1 MNKTIDSYPIDTLGL
16 DEPIAV
22 PPVLKILPIEGNIPF
37 PHIIFPV
44 VVTETKHIQLVRD
57 AMATDNMVGIFS
69 RNLDSLD
76 DEDPFDG
83 VKQIGVACTILKS
96 FAGTDNSIRILVQGT
111 QRVRLVKIIR
121 DKPYAT
127 GDVEV
132 LEEKNKANLM
142 TEALIRTIT
151 ELFDQIISSSP
162 IIPEEIQYV
171 LASIDDPSKLSDLVV
186 SALNISISDKQ
197 RFLEELDIN
206 KRLTRLVKI
215 LKKELKLIELNA
227 KIQDQVGNAINK
239 NQREFFLREQLKAIK
254 KELGDFEEE
263 DISDITEIED
273 RMQKVKLSAEAEEA
287 VGKELSRLALM
298 HPSSPEYTV
307 SRNYIDWILDLPWE
321 KTTRDNHNLAKAEK
335 ILNKDHFG
343 LQDVKERILEF
354 LAVKQLKKDAK
365 SPILCFVG
373 PPGVGKTSLGKSIAR
388 AMNRKFIRFS
398 VGGMH
403 DEAEIRG
410 HRKTYIG
417 AMPGRIIQYIKRT
430 GVQNPVIMLDE
441 VDKIGMDFRGDP
453 SSALLEVLDPE
464 QNLDFRDNYLE
475 VSFDLSKV
483 TFIATA
489 NTTHTIPDA
498 LYDRMETIELPG
510 YINPEKLEIARRYLV
525 PRQIEENGLQK
536 SQVAFSPAAI
546 EKIIDDYTMESGVR
560 SLERNIGSIC
570 RKLAR
575 EFSDSS
581 SKTKVSITQKLVEKH
596 LGPKKVFKENIP
608 TRDEIGIVTGL
619 AYTSAGGDVLP
630 VEATLMDGTGAQK
643 MTGQLGDVMK
653 ESVETAVS
661 FLRSNA
667 EKYHIDKKLFTEK
680 DVHIHFPAAAIPK
693 DGPSAG
699 ITITT
704 ALLSIMTGRKIRHD
718 LAMTGEITLRG
729 RVLPIGGVRE
739 KVTAAKRAK
748 ISTVI
753 LPDANRSELEKLPDY
768 VKKDMTIVY
777 VNKFDDVAHIALLK

>member
-1 MNKTIDSYPIDTLGL
+1 MDKTIDSYPIETMDIDGSI
-16 DEPIAV
+16 PI
-22 PPVLKILPIEGNIPF
+22 PNVLKILPIEGNIPF

-44 VVTETKHIQLVRD
+44 IVTESRHIQLIKD
-57 AMATDNMVGIFS
+57 AQAGDNIIGIFS
-69 RNLDSLD
+69 RSIESDGDDDKLDGMK
-76 DEDPFDG
+76 E
-83 VKQIGVACTILKS
+83 VGVACQILKM
-96 FAGTDNSIRILVQGT
+96 FNGVDNGVRILVQGI
-111 QRVRLVKIIR
+111 QRVRLNTIIR
-121 DKPYAT
+121 ENPYAT
-127 GDVEV
+127 AEVTV
-132 LEEKNKANLM
+132 LEEKNKTNLM
-142 TEALIRTIT
+142 TEALIRHIS
-151 ELFDQIISSSP
+151 ELFTQIINSSP

-171 LASIDDPSKLSDLVV
+171 LNSIDDASKLSDLVV
-186 SALNISISDKQ
+186 SALNISVNEKQ

-206 KRLTRLVKI
+206 KRLIQLVKI
-215 LKKELKLIELNA
+215 LKKELKIIELNA

-254 KELGDFEEE
+254 KELGDFEDEE
-263 DISDITEIED
+263 MSDISELEEKI
-273 RMQKVKLSAEAEEA
+273 RSAKLTEEA
-287 VGKELSRLALM
+287 REAVNKELNRLTMM

-307 SRNYIDWILDLPWE
+307 SRNYIDWITDLPWG
-321 KTTRDNHNLAKAEK
+321 KYTRDNKNLIKAEK
-335 ILNKDHFG
+335 ILNRDHFG
-343 LQDVKERILEF
+343 LQDVKERILEY
-354 LAVKQLKKDAK
+354 LAVKQLKTDAK

-373 PPGVGKTSLGKSIAR
+373 PPGVGKTSLGKSIAH

-417 AMPGRIIQYIKRT
+417 AMPGRIIQYMKRT

-464 QNLDFRDNYLE
+464 QNGDFRDNYLE

-489 NTTHTIPDA
+489 NATHTIPDA
-498 LYDRMETIELPG
+498 LYDRMETIDLPG
-510 YINPEKLEIARRYLV
+510 YVNPEKLEIAKKFLI
-525 PRQIEENGLQK
+525 PRQIIENGLEK
-536 SQVAFSPAAI
+536 SRVRFTQAAV

-575 EFSDSS
+575 EYSS
-581 SKTKVSITQKLVEKH
+581 EQLSGSVSITRKEVEKY
-596 LGPKKVFKENIP
+596 LGSKKVFKENIP
-608 TRDEIGIVTGL
+608 QKDEVGIVTGL
-619 AYTSAGGDVLP
+619 AYTSSGGDVLP
-630 VEATLMDGTGAQK
+630 VEATLMAGTGNQK
-643 MTGQLGDVMK
+643 MTGQLGEVMK
-653 ESVETAVS
+653 ESVETAIS
-661 FLRSNA
+661 YLRAKS
-667 EKYHIDKKLFTEK
+667 EKYHIDDKLFTER

-704 ALLSIMTGRKIRHD
+704 ALLSIFTGRKVRHNI
-718 LAMTGEITLRG
+718 AMTGEITLRG

-739 KVTAAKRAK
+739 KVTAAKRAHLQ
-748 ISTVI
+748 TVI
-753 LPDANRSELEKLPDY
+753 LPEANKPELEKLPDY
-768 VKKDMTIVY
+768 VKKDLQIVY
-777 VNKFDDVAHIALLK
+777 VSSFDEVAKITLV